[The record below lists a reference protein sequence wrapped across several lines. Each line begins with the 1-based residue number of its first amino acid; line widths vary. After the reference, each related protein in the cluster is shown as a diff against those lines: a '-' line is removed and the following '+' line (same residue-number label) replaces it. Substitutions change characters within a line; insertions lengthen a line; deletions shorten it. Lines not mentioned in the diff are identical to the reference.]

1 MTSEPPKQG
10 NSEEA
15 APPTANKTGV
25 LEPSQA
31 LAQQESDSPGT
42 TAESA
47 ENHDTIGFA
56 DELSTKEP
64 VSPSMAIKLADSHD
78 AVGLAEEPCTNRQ
91 YRLSK
96 KWQEFEDAIMNLT
109 DEEYQA
115 RYSRPGE

>member
-1 MTSEPPKQG
+1 MTSEPPKQV

-25 LEPSQA
+25 LEPSEA
-31 LAQQESDSPGT
+31 LAQQKSDSLGT
-42 TAESA
+42 TVKSA

-64 VSPSMAIKLADSHD
+64 CIKKQEHL
-78 AVGLAEEPCTNRQ
+78 P
-91 YRLSK
+91 K
-96 KWQEFEDAIMNLT
+96 KWQDLVDAVSNMT

-115 RYSRPGE
+115 KFSKFGE